1 MCVHVCANVCGI
13 QNLSPPC
20 PVVTSWEQ
28 SSCSPG
34 RSQHLDNDRSSP
46 TPSSAVLPHPDRCLG
61 SGALPGRGE
70 QGSLF
75 CRAQRESSERLGSGW
90 GEHSGLAAQQDH
102 LPSVGCLPLPPPSSF
117 RLRVH
122 HSGDPWELEANFPRS
137 LAMERPQVLPL
148 IKVKREV
155 EETRCTQASPSHL

>member
-46 TPSSAVLPHPDRCLG
+46 HSQL
-61 SGALPGRGE
+61 SGAPPPQPLPGVRRPPWQRRTRLPFL
-70 QGSLF
+70 QGPEGK
-75 CRAQRESSERLGSGW
+75 QRLVLGW

-102 LPSVGCLPLPPPSSF
+102 LPSVGCLPLPAPSSF

-155 EETRCTQASPSHL
+155 EETRCTQASSSHL